1 MPEPKPS
8 TEALIAEIKTAFDGS
23 KMPADDELLHPDCRD
38 DVDILEFY
46 GGIKWQDMT
55 DEMVVYAYAAPTA
68 FSAKAFQYY
77 LPAYLAWTLRNP
89 DSPEYAGESILLALD
104 PGTPDEGLHDFRK
117 SKFAMLTLEQR
128 DVIRKIL
135 CHLTNHANL
144 GELAET
150 ALLNCWLD
158 DEA

>member
-1 MPEPKPS
+1 
-8 TEALIAEIKTAFDGS
+8 
-23 KMPADDELLHPDCRD
+23 MPADDELLHSDCRD

-46 GGIKWQDMT
+46 GGIKWQEMT
-55 DEMVVYAYAAPTA
+55 DDMVVYVYAAPTA

-77 LPAYLAWTLRNP
+77 LPAYLIWTLRNP
-89 DSPEYAGESILLALD
+89 DSPDYAGESTLLALD
-104 PGTPDEGLHDFRK
+104 PGTPDESLHDFRK

-128 DVIRKIL
+128 GLVREVL
-135 CHLTNHANL
+135 CHFANHAYF

-150 ALLNCWLD
+150 ALLNYWLD